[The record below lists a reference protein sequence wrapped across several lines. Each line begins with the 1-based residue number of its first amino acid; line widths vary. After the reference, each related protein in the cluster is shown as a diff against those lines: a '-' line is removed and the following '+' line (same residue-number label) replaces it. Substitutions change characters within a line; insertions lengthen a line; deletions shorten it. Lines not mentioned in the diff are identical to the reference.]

1 MRVQDING
9 EKAEPMSALTRKDS
23 WGLSDLLELFE
34 PPYPLLRPFA
44 GQTMRV
50 EEGVEDGRY
59 VVRAE
64 MPGINPEKQAEVTL
78 SKGILTINAE
88 RPEGADGKHR
98 SEFRYGSFT
107 RHVALPASADE
118 ADIEASYDNGI
129 IEVSV
134 ALKAKDEAGRG
145 GRRIPV
151 RLVQHIKP
159 T

>member
-1 MRVQDING
+1 MQDIEG
-9 EKAEPMSALTRKDS
+9 EKAKLMSALTRKDG

-34 PPYPLLRPFA
+34 PPYPLLHPFA

-64 MPGINPEKQAEVTL
+64 MPGIDPEKQAEVTL
-78 SKGILTINAE
+78 SKGILTLHAV
-88 RPEGADGKHR
+88 RPEDSDGKHR

-107 RHVALPASADE
+107 RHVALPATADE
-118 ADIEASYDNGI
+118 ADIEASYDKGI

-134 ALKAKDEAGRG
+134 ALTTKDEPGHN